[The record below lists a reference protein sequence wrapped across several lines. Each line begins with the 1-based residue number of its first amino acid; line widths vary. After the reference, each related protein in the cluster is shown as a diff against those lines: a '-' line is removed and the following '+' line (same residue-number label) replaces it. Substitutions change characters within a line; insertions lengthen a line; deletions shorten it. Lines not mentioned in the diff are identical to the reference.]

1 MGTMGGAPAPASGR
15 PQGAAVGEG
24 PRLSAVKMCPV
35 LRTVRRVG
43 GQALPGVSLGGLG
56 PHAPI
61 CGHRAP
67 GWMQSLV
74 HVMPLP
80 EEPCAPG

>member
-1 MGTMGGAPAPASGR
+1 MGSLGGRLLLPQVD
-15 PQGAAVGEG
+15 PQGTAVGEG

-43 GQALPGVSLGGLG
+43 GQALPGVSSGGLG

-61 CGHRAP
+61 RGHLAP

-74 HVMPLP
+74 HVMPRP